1 MLCKAE
7 TLEQELSFERLLKR
21 EDQGMN
27 WPHFHNAYEIYY
39 LQDGSRGYDFKDKS
53 FNVKKGDLI
62 LIKEGVKHQTFVR
75 DKSYFNRFLVKFKAD
90 SLGQFGGK
98 EADLLSNF
106 KKDYYHLR
114 LEINDRM
121 MIENILTRMEMES
134 KKNDFGRKIYLKLLI
149 SELLILI
156 NRYLKSKNNQG
167 SRDHYHLKIMEIMK
181 FIEDNFSQ
189 NFSLNQLAAKF
200 SYSSSYLSTLF
211 KEKTG
216 YTVTEYINSVRI
228 KEAQNLLLKNKYNV
242 SQVAE
247 KVGYNNL
254 IHFGRNFKDR
264 TGLSPSDYRKAY
276 K

>member
-7 TLEQELSFERLLKR
+7 ILKQEFSFERLNKK

-27 WPHFHNAYEIYY
+27 WPHYHNAYEIYY
-39 LQDGSRGYDFKDKS
+39 LQDGSRGYDFKNKS
-53 FNVKKGDLI
+53 FNVQKGDII
-62 LIKEGVKHQTFVR
+62 LIKEGVKHQTYVR
-75 DKSYFNRFLVKFKAD
+75 DKSYFNRFLIKLKPD
-90 SLGQFGGK
+90 TLGQLNDK
-98 EADLLSNF
+98 ELDLFSNF
-106 KKDYYHLR
+106 KQDYYHLQP
-114 LEINDRM
+114 EINDRM
-121 MIENILTRMEMES
+121 MVENILVRMEIES
-134 KKNDFGRKIYLKLLI
+134 KKNDFGREFYLKLLI

-156 NRYLKSKNNQG
+156 NRYLKSKNKPDSNTQ
-167 SRDHYHLKIMEIMK
+167 YHLKIMEIMK

-189 NFSLNQLAAKF
+189 HFSLDQLAEKF

-228 KEAQNLLLKNKYNV
+228 KEAQNLLLKSQDNI

-247 KVGYNNL
+247 MVGYNNL
-254 IHFGRNFKDR
+254 VHFGRNFKER
-264 TGLSPSDYRKAY
+264 TGLSPGDYRKAY